1 MSGKYDIT
9 LKELFVNQ
17 PSKFLEILT
26 GFDKGKFLNVELPE
40 VVHRDSDL
48 VIQHPDDSIF
58 QLEIQSTND
67 DEMPTRMLGYG
78 YFILSKFKKFP
89 KQMVL
94 YVGLDELTMEDY
106 FHAESIKYW
115 YYLKDIREID
125 SKVLL
130 DSDSINDNIIAILC
144 KTDDDLL
151 LIRTILDRIKKL
163 KSEVKI
169 RNYLKKL
176 IEISHLRKFDTILL
190 EEVKKMP
197 ITIDIK
203 ESALFKEGKH
213 EGIKEGKIEGIKE
226 GLEQGLE
233 KGKNETLRSMI
244 VNIYKN
250 LEHTPDEISK
260 TFGIELEFVINVLK
274 KERLID

>member
-26 GFDKGKFLNVELPE
+26 GFDKGKFLNPELPE

-48 VIQHPDDSIF
+48 VIEHPDDSIF

-94 YVGLDELTMEDY
+94 YVGLDELTMKDHL
-106 FHAESIKYW
+106 HAKSIKYW

-125 SKVLL
+125 AKMLL
-130 DSDSINDNIIAILC
+130 DSDLINDNIISILC

-203 ESALFKEGKH
+203 ESALYKEGKL
-213 EGIKEGKIEGIKE
+213 EGKQEGKLEGIKE
-226 GLEQGLE
+226 GLEQG
-233 KGKNETLRSMI
+233 
-244 VNIYKN
+244 
-250 LEHTPDEISK
+250 
-260 TFGIELEFVINVLK
+260 IEK
-274 KERLID
+274 KESEIIINLYVELKQSIEQIAKMVKSNKKHVEKILKENDIL